1 MRLFTAMRNGFS
13 AFWSTLN
20 PSISRSGGP
29 DRSSYGE
36 LGERLARYAL
46 YWRLYHNQA
55 YRTHSW
61 GDGQYSRGFDLKK
74 VFNLSQEVAGVYSQ
88 LYRLVQIHS
97 MNIFGGT
104 LDLDAG
110 DGKQRKSAIPIL
122 FRDDQVGRQ
131 LRPMLAQIFLW
142 SNLETNKNLLPFYG
156 ALTGDAPLFVADR
169 PRRRKVAL
177 CPFDPSELEDRT
189 EDEEGNITSFVR
201 TRTVEDPTVEP
212 EPIGTLEF
220 TRKTC
225 RRTDKYVKEDD
236 GVHLYTF
243 RDEVPFD
250 WDDLYW
256 SNQYSVGRRTGEGA
270 YILPYDFVPL
280 VHIKHTDLGLGWGQ
294 SELAVALVK
303 SVYVDDGGTAALLQG
318 RKAIEAILAIP
329 GADERTLR
337 AVIDQIRGD
346 TETNVST
353 GTTRYRRDTPDT
365 VPIIGVPE
373 GSVPSYI
380 APNLDIGTFSA
391 HVDKLLES
399 HIGDFPELAYDKI
412 RLLPNV
418 SGETLKE
425 VQKPARTKLEAKRAP
440 YRDGLLR
447 TLKMSLT
454 IAGVRNYPGFTGID
468 LGSYNR
474 GALNFS
480 IGNTPI
486 YEITRAEE
494 LAETLAVGQAIAAL
508 MAQGA
513 GFTFEAACRQVGLD
527 EVTIA
532 EAVKQRQLETDQ
544 KQQRALQGL
553 TQALNTPPAA
563 LPGVNTGG

>member
-1 MRLFTAMRNGFS
+1 MRLFTAMRNGFA

-20 PSISRSGGP
+20 PTSSALTGP

-61 GDGQYSRGFDLKK
+61 GDGRYSRGFDLKK
-74 VFNLSQEVAGVYSQ
+74 AFGLSQEVAGVYSQ
-88 LYRLVQIHS
+88 LYRLVQIHA
-97 MNIFGGT
+97 MNIFGGS
-104 LDLDAG
+104 LDPDAG

-122 FRDDQVGRQ
+122 FKDDQIGRQ

-156 ALTGDAPLFVADR
+156 SLTGDAPLLVADR
-169 PRRRKVAL
+169 PRRQKVAL
-177 CPFDPSELEDRT
+177 CPFDPSELEDKT
-189 EDEEGNITSFVR
+189 NDEEGNVTSFVR
-201 TRTVEDPTVEP
+201 TRTVEDPTVDP

-220 TRKTC
+220 RRMSC

-243 RDEVPFD
+243 RDESPFD
-250 WDDLYW
+250 WEDLFW
-256 SNQYSVGRRTGEGA
+256 NGYSVGRRIEEGT
-270 YILPYDFVPL
+270 YVLPYDFVPL
-280 VHIKHTDLGLGWGQ
+280 VHVQHTDLGLGWGQ
-294 SELAVALVK
+294 SELAIAIVK

-337 AVIDQIRGD
+337 AVISQIRGD
-346 TETNVST
+346 SEPDVNT
-353 GTTRYRRDTPDT
+353 GATRYRRDSPDT

-373 GSVPSYI
+373 GSIPSYI

-447 TLKMSLT
+447 SFKMALT
-454 IAGVRNYPGFTGID
+454 IAGVRGYPGFSGID
-468 LGSYNR
+468 LNSYDRGS
-474 GALNFS
+474 LNFS
-480 IGNTPI
+480 IGNTPV
-486 YEITRAEE
+486 YEVTRAEE
-494 LAETLAVGQAIAAL
+494 LAETLAVGQAITAL
-508 MAQGA
+508 MANGT

-544 KQQRALQGL
+544 KQQKALQGL
-553 TQALNTPPAA
+553 TQALNTTPAA
-563 LPGVNTGG
+563 LPGVGTGG